1 MARSGGRGF
10 RRLVCLFVFGVSISV
25 YVFVWIEFIALS
37 GASSFDYSRQ
47 FFFFSVCLS
56 FLIFY
61 P

>member
-10 RRLVCLFVFGVSISV
+10 RRLVCLFVFGVFQCMFLFGLSLL
-25 YVFVWIEFIALS
+25 LS